1 MNILIGPAIQ
11 VRRQDKFRETPF
23 IEVGKYVEH
32 IKDYFDILESKL
44 SLNIDQRSIFVATD
58 EPKVLTELSLRYPEF
73 NWVTC
78 KNTPE
83 SSTLQNRY
91 SNQGQDAII
100 KDVFVLAYSDFLVS
114 MPCWI
119 NPNSVSSRYLKG

>member
-1 MNILIGPAIQ
+1 MNIFTGPAIQ

-114 MPCWI
+114 ILCIQKKP
-119 NPNSVSSRYLKG
+119 